1 MKENK
6 EKRISTESD
15 APSMKT
21 VVVKNDRD
29 QTVPVSGFC
38 DEVVFAPHEQ
48 KELPEAILA
57 VSHFQDLIRASILKL
72 II

>member
-1 MKENK
+1 
-6 EKRISTESD
+6 
-15 APSMKT
+15 MKT

-57 VSHFQDLIRASILKL
+57 IPHFQDLVRASILKL